1 VSDSPVHVLLEDYV
15 VDLLED
21 LPPER
26 DQELEGYG
34 LPGVLQVEAV
44 GWRDA
49 LRRALQLPEDFPIAV
64 LDRWFRTREAAGY
77 EARVFA
83 AEFVAAYLKEGGRA
97 EPEGGAKAARRRM
110 SLNPEAAR
118 LLARLDARS

>member
-1 VSDSPVHVLLEDYV
+1 MSDSPVHVLLEDYV

-34 LPGVLQVEAV
+34 LPAVLNVEAV
-44 GWRDA
+44 GWRAA
-49 LRRALQLPEDFPIAV
+49 LRRALQLPEDFAIGV

-77 EARVFA
+77 EPRVFA
-83 AEFVAAYLKEGGRA
+83 TELVAAFLKEGGQVA
-97 EPEGGAKAARRRM
+97 PEGGAKAARRRM
-110 SLNPEAAR
+110 AMNPEAAR